1 MSKARVAVEI
11 FAEERQVIH
20 WVWVAR
26 VLHHVLRG
34 AQRSESGACI
44 LDEHVG
50 RVHHRLCA
58 PDEMEI
64 EETIPSCRQA
74 HGPGH
79 EPLLQLILVIVV
91 GLGRG
96 CLHVIPQASKNTEV
110 ATISLLNNLT
120 TSAPL
125 LRLRTIFAR
134 VSASLVGVTAPPA
147 RQRMYFNA
155 PRQRHRTHT
164 TAMADGSGRSR

>member
-1 MSKARVAVEI
+1 MRSRELFNSQMSKARVAVEI

-20 WVWVAR
+20 RVWVAR
-26 VLHHVLRG
+26 VLHQMFRCP
-34 AQRSESGACI
+34 QRSESRACI
-44 LDEHVG
+44 LDEHV
-50 RVHHRLCA
+50 RCVHHRLGA

-91 GLGRG
+91 GLRRG

-134 VSASLVGVTAPPA
+134 VSASLVCVTHAA
-147 RQRMYFNA
+147 
-155 PRQRHRTHT
+155 
-164 TAMADGSGRSR
+164 GS